1 MQKLG
6 LTVKQLVDDLAP
18 FAAEDPPVVYTGAK
32 SNALFT
38 VDVRTGQFTSTF
50 NTFGSTVIDD
60 DMCRQE
66 DDLESFDGA
75 TCSARGTFILGRND
89 YTVGIQNSLTGEP
102 ICTIKYSEWV
112 PNNRDKDLHNQYAT
126 TKDNRYIYSLFDGR
140 IVALDHPE
148 GTAPEQKPRYQQ
160 KLESP
165 VVRVFDVARP
175 TESSTANAPLIILP
189 QPIGPSSSEG
199 QIPGDQGR
207 VFVNCTETGSWYALS
222 ETKYPLVTYGALMA
236 PVVNEDWIYNLP
248 RLEGT
253 LEEQLKKN
261 LIGVHALSY
270 AEALP
275 KEIPLIAGPPE
286 VLKSISDRPAF
297 DNRRDSIGLVPSG
310 LPQSNDYNIVQM
322 LSGLAVIF
330 LLSIFGLMAFTD
342 RGFARRKL
350 KQYIQPVVDFTS
362 DEVMNIKPQ
371 VEIKVEAQPES
382 TTLVEPLLVTLPDLA
397 AEAEDSEVINE
408 EDFVTATIEAVEP
421 PENNKENIQAN
432 ATELQNDETVPKS
445 RPEDTLPG
453 PDVSIPAITISSEF
467 VKGPK
472 HDLELQTE
480 VPIPATE
487 VAAPLEEK
495 VEEVVMV
502 KEVDPETVPIIPSP
516 ETPTPKPKGRKAHRG
531 KRGGKR
537 LKEGQEDENV
547 DDVEAIGEGVT
558 KVDGVVAVTPQAV
571 YETDGRTNLNGLVFD
586 ENGPPIGSGSGGTLV
601 YAGDWEGRPV
611 AVKRMQHVHYE
622 LAMQEIDILGHSE
635 EHPNVIR
642 YKCTRQNKDF
652 LYIGLELCQG
662 SLFDLWGNGPMSPPP
677 DSRYAGLAGDVSKEA
692 PKALRQLAEGMKYLH
707 SFRIVHRD
715 IKPQNILI
723 AYAKNFSTTTYPRLV
738 ISDFGLCKVLPN
750 DTSTLLGATV
760 AAAGTHGWKAP
771 ELISQPV
778 MSGSQNSASNSSL
791 SGADGA
797 PLGVR
802 RACDIFSLGCVFFY
816 VLTHGLHPFED
827 KEGWTG
833 LRERNIKLNRYDFS
847 PIEMYGPDTIDL
859 IGWMLSPR
867 PEDRPTAAQV
877 LAHPFFWNAEDRLEF
892 LSLASDRFDQETR
905 DGTSDVLDALE
916 GRAEEIIP
924 RAPNVVTW
932 SSIAQHKHLPNG
944 QSGAG
949 APAPPPP
956 EHNFLAILDRK
967 FTDTLGKQRKYNGAK
982 LADLLRALRNKH
994 HHWDDMPDD
1003 VKAKVGEV
1011 PEGYLAYW
1019 EGKFPALVVG
1029 VWRVLREVGIAQER
1043 RFGRWFS
1050 GRGG

>member
-1 MQKLG
+1 
-6 LTVKQLVDDLAP
+6 
-18 FAAEDPPVVYTGAK
+18 
-32 SNALFT
+32 
-38 VDVRTGQFTSTF
+38 
-50 NTFGSTVIDD
+50 
-60 DMCRQE
+60 
-66 DDLESFDGA
+66 
-75 TCSARGTFILGRND
+75 
-89 YTVGIQNSLTGEP
+89 
-102 ICTIKYSEWV
+102 
-112 PNNRDKDLHNQYAT
+112 
-126 TKDNRYIYSLFDGR
+126 
-140 IVALDHPE
+140 
-148 GTAPEQKPRYQQ
+148 
-160 KLESP
+160 
-165 VVRVFDVARP
+165 
-175 TESSTANAPLIILP
+175 
-189 QPIGPSSSEG
+189 
-199 QIPGDQGR
+199 

-222 ETKYPLVTYGALMA
+222 ETKYPLVTYGALLA
-236 PVVNEDWIYNLP
+236 PVVNEEWIYNLP

-253 LEEQLKKN
+253 LEEQLKRN

-275 KEIPLIAGPPE
+275 KEVPLIAGPPE
-286 VLKSISDRPAF
+286 VLKSISDGPAF
-297 DNRRDSIGLVPSG
+297 DSRRDADGLIPSG
-310 LPQSNDYNIVQM
+310 LPQSNNYNIVQM
-322 LSGLAVIF
+322 LFALAVIF
-330 LLSIFGLMAFTD
+330 LLGIFGLMAFTD

-362 DEVMNIKPQ
+362 DEVMEIKPQ
-371 VEIKVEAQPES
+371 VEVKVEAEPVQVPQVEV
-382 TTLVEPLLVTLPDLA
+382 VEPLVVSLPEAVAQAEATQVVEVEDFAAPATEAAPALEINKENVPPDGVELQKEEPVLEKKPGVTLP
-397 AEAEDSEVINE
+397 
-408 EDFVTATIEAVEP
+408 
-421 PENNKENIQAN
+421 
-432 ATELQNDETVPKS
+432 EL
-445 RPEDTLPG
+445 
-453 PDVSIPAITISSEF
+453 DVSIPAITVSDSTKLDYELP
-467 VKGPK
+467 PK
-472 HDLELQTE
+472 PPTPTDE
-480 VPIPATE
+480 VVI
-487 VAAPLEEK
+487 APLEEK
-495 VEEVVMV
+495 TEEVVQV
-502 KEVDPETVPIIPSP
+502 KEIEPEAAPTTPVP

-537 LKEGQEDENV
+537 LKEGQEDENI
-547 DDVEAIGEGVT
+547 DDVEAVGEGVT
-558 KVDGVVAVTPQAV
+558 KVDGVVAVTPQVV

-905 DGTSDVLDALE
+905 DGTSEVLDALE
-916 GRAEEIIP
+916 VRAEEIIP

-944 QSGAG
+944 QPAAG